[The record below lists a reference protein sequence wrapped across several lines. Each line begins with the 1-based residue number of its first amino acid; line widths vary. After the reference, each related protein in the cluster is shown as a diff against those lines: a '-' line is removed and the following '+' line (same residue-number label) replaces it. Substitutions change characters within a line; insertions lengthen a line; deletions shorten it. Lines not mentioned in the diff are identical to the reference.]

1 MFTVYYNLSCAIALC
16 LKNNACNLKDT
27 SLPKHAN
34 HHLGF
39 RVLWSQITLKNITM
53 KKFEM
58 SQELPKCDT
67 DMKWA
72 GGVGKMELMTGS
84 TQGYHKPSIC

>member
-1 MFTVYYNLSCAIALC
+1 
-16 LKNNACNLKDT
+16 
-27 SLPKHAN
+27 
-34 HHLGF
+34 
-39 RVLWSQITLKNITM
+39 M